1 MYFQIIIHSQYFNV
15 IRILKTPLFTCE
27 NDPLNSLDFSK
38 LVWERYLQWEIL
50 SVKRTTGLKSQ
61 LAFSETVPQI
71 EK

>member
-15 IRILKTPLFTCE
+15 ICMFKTPLFTCE
-27 NDPLNSLDFSK
+27 NDPLNSLHFSR
-38 LVWERYLQWEIL
+38 LVRERYLQWEIL

-61 LAFSETVPQI
+61 LAFFKTVPQI

>member
-15 IRILKTPLFTCE
+15 ICIFKTPLFTCE
-27 NDPLNSLDFSK
+27 NDPLNSLDFSR

-61 LAFSETVPQI
+61 LAFLRLSP
-71 EK
+71 K